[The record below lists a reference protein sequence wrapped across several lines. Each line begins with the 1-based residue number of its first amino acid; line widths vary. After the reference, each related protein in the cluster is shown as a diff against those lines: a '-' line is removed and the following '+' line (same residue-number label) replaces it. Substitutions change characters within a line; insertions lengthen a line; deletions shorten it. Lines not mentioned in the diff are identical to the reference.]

1 ESQDATEP
9 HQPPAKRKKMSRSG
23 ILFSGLPTSTEGT
36 QTLSF
41 HELSTSSQVHQLKT
55 PANAAFGLSNTTTG
69 LPPRKTVACLASTNS
84 LGSTILTISGKDGR
98 NGILVWSTL
107 ASKPTPSQRL
117 IPPGRVVVLA
127 LSPSGTYL
135 ATGSADG
142 LVILWELSTGT
153 LLASFDAH
161 YKAVTCLAFSDDEA
175 ALVTASEDS
184 MCSVWSIPTL
194 VDEAFDSNLSHT
206 PYSIFSDHTLPIS
219 DLFISRGCFPD
230 LRIFTA
236 SLDKTIKIWS
246 PLYPSAPL
254 LSTFA
259 VPGPAHH
266 LTVDPLERFIIV
278 SYATMLQN
286 ESSHQPA
293 DASAPVPQQTSSIPC
308 STVKI
313 IPLFSRPSHA
323 APQGGISR
331 VHGPSGLIQQ
341 TGSGEEEATYTS
353 PRSTQITALHLPSP
367 IVSSSVVLCGL
378 SNGKIVHLS
387 IPSLQPLGQTVPH
400 PNTTGQARDPV
411 VYLNTFA
418 RPPDLIPSSVADALT
433 GSDPSGSSF
442 ISPRPVG
449 VLGRVVGRNGEPQRG
464 PIHTGHPQR
473 ACRELCTMLKIEQV
487 DGPSIDEDDPF
498 SLPSREEPRSD
509 TSSASFSAL
518 PDHSHL
524 AAVDDFTLN
533 SHSDSIEKL
542 TAETVHLKA
551 QLKQALAFNDN
562 LWAGIVDGT
571 LTFKEP
577 TLPTPSS
584 S

>member
-1 ESQDATEP
+1 MKLTRPYHSTSYR
-9 HQPPAKRKKMSRSG
+9 HPAK
-23 ILFSGLPTSTEGT
+23 
-36 QTLSF
+36 
-41 HELSTSSQVHQLKT
+41 
-55 PANAAFGLSNTTTG
+55 
-69 LPPRKTVACLASTNS
+69 STNS
-84 LGSTILTISGKDGR
+84 RPQRMQLSDYPTRLLVSSTEDGCLSSLNQLSRSTILTISGKDGR

-293 DASAPVPQQTSSIPC
+293 DASAPAQSRSSSRRYLASPWAQWLD
-308 STVKI
+308 STDRIRRGRGHVHQSAI
-313 IPLFSRPSHA
+313 DSDHCASSPLADR
-323 APQGGISR
+323 I
-331 VHGPSGLIQQ
+331 
-341 TGSGEEEATYTS
+341 E
-353 PRSTQITALHLPSP
+353 
-367 IVSSSVVLCGL
+367 SVVLCGL

-400 PNTTGQARDPV
+400 PNTTGEARDPV

-464 PIHTGHPQR
+464 PVHTGHPQR

>member
-1 ESQDATEP
+1 
-9 HQPPAKRKKMSRSG
+9 M
-23 ILFSGLPTSTEGT
+23 
-36 QTLSF
+36 
-41 HELSTSSQVHQLKT
+41 V
-55 PANAAFGLSNTTTG
+55 
-69 LPPRKTVACLASTNS
+69 
-84 LGSTILTISGKDGR
+84 
-98 NGILVWSTL
+98 
-107 ASKPTPSQRL
+107 
-117 IPPGRVVVLA
+117 
-127 LSPSGTYL
+127 Y
-135 ATGSADG
+135 
-142 LVILWELSTGT
+142 
-153 LLASFDAH
+153 
-161 YKAVTCLAFSDDEA
+161 DDEA

-236 SLDKTIKIWS
+236 SLDKTIKVRHSSRSITERPPELS
-246 PLYPSAPL
+246 PPFFLDMVAS
-254 LSTFA
+254 LSIGSPAFHFA

-278 SYATMLQN
+278 SYAQCSRMNLLINRPMLLLQYPN
-286 ESSHQPA
+286 RRA
-293 DASAPVPQQTSSIPC
+293 ASLAR
-308 STVKI
+308 
-313 IPLFSRPSHA
+313 RPSHA

-341 TGSGEEEATYTS
+341 TESGEEEATYTNHCAS
-353 PRSTQITALHLPSP
+353 SPSP

-400 PNTTGQARDPV
+400 PNTTGEARDPV

-464 PIHTGHPQR
+464 PVHTGHPQR